1 MILVILGTQD
11 MSFKRL
17 LKMIEYEIKE
27 NNIKDKVIVQAGQT
41 KYTSKYMEILD
52 LISPS
57 KFNKLI
63 KEADLIITHGGVGS
77 IITGLKE
84 NKKVIAVP
92 RLSKYK
98 EHENDHQKQIVGEF
112 TKMGYILSANNK
124 KELEKALSDVKN
136 FKPKE
141 YKSNNN
147 KMVKLIENYIDNL

>member
-17 LKMIEYEIKE
+17 LKMIENEIKE

-41 KYTSKYMEILD
+41 KFTSKYMEILD

-98 EHENDHQKQIVGEF
+98 EHENDHQKQIVNEF